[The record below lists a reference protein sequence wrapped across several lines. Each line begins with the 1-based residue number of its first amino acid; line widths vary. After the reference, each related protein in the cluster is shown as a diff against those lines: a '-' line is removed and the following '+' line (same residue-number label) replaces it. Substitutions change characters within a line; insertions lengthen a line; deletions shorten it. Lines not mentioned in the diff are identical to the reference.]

1 MKYLFFDT
9 ESANCRS
16 NGNIF
21 SFGYLLTD
29 EQFNV
34 ISPQEDIVIN
44 PRTRF
49 DVYVKKHILAY
60 KSAQIKTAP
69 DFAAVYPRLR
79 EIMTAENVVCVGY
92 GVENDLKF
100 LNGDCE
106 RYGLEKIPATFYD
119 VQTLIRQAENRA
131 FRKLALEYA
140 FYTGEADDHAH
151 RSDADAYFTMRV
163 AQEICNKSGNPLA
176 YYIEKAPA
184 FQAAEQKEKQARLE
198 KKLQEQQKKFAAF
211 RQRKA
216 EERAAKR
223 AAKTSEKTAVS
234 TERAE
239 KVTEKIA
246 KKTVEKTAEKQ
257 SAAERLKNR

>member
-9 ESANCRS
+9 ESANCRRS
-16 NGNIF
+16 GNIF

-34 ISPQEDIVIN
+34 ISPQEDIIIN

-49 DVYVKKHILAY
+49 DSYVKKHILAY
-60 KSAQIKTAP
+60 KSEQIKSAP

-100 LNGDCE
+100 LNGDCA
-106 RYGLEKIPATFYD
+106 RYELEKIPAKFYD

-140 FYTGEADDHAH
+140 FYTGEADEHAH

-163 AQEICNKSGNPLA
+163 AQEICKKSGNLLL
-176 YYIEKAPA
+176 YYIEKSAA
-184 FQAAEQKEKQARLE
+184 FEENERLNRQKRLEEKQEKRLE
-198 KKLQEQQKKFAAF
+198 KLREKKLEKK
-211 RQRKA
+211 REGHGGKGG
-216 EERAAKR
+216 E
-223 AAKTSEKTAVS
+223 
-234 TERAE
+234 
-239 KVTEKIA
+239 
-246 KKTVEKTAEKQ
+246 
-257 SAAERLKNR
+257 NR